1 MDPIDGKFAAFGW
14 STQVINGNDLEE
26 VLDALKRARSTKGR
40 PSCIVSLTKKGFG
53 MLKLL
58 AKLKDENFHGKP
70 MPAKHL
76 EEALAEVE
84 AGGA

>member
-1 MDPIDGKFAAFGW
+1 
-14 STQVINGNDLEE
+14 
-26 VLDALKRARSTKGR
+26 
-40 PSCIVSLTKKGFG
+40 
-53 MLKLL
+53 MLNLL

-84 AGGA
+84 AGVA